1 MKNVKGFNEFLY
13 EGQNVKKMIKW
24 DKEAEELEA
33 KLERDDVR
41 WNEKEKAQKRIEKLQ
56 LMQDKLST
64 KFNAGER
71 EEYEGHTGIGWSDM
85 FGETN

>member
-33 KLERDDVR
+33 KLV
-41 WNEKEKAQKRIEKLQ
+41 
-56 LMQDKLST
+56 
-64 KFNAGER
+64 
-71 EEYEGHTGIGWSDM
+71 
-85 FGETN
+85 